1 MNLISYLELFASE
14 YCTLIALIIQIRFGA
29 DRNNRLTQ
37 TIFPS
42 RVLQEEYDQL
52 KQMHYETTANPFDS
66 PRNGGGFLDGDPANQ
81 DVEMIAE
88 ARLLRQHK
96 GRLEARMHLLEE
108 HNKQLESQL
117 QRLRHMLE
125 QVD

>member
-1 MNLISYLELFASE
+1 MNKIPRR
-14 YCTLIALIIQIRFGA
+14 I
-29 DRNNRLTQ
+29 
-37 TIFPS
+37 
-42 RVLQEEYDQL
+42 LQEEYDQL
-52 KQMHYETTANPFDS
+52 KQIHYETTASPCDS
-66 PRNGGGFLDGDPANQ
+66 LKNGSGLRDRDNANQ

-117 QRLRHMLE
+117 KRLRHLLE
-125 QVD
+125 QVDETCLIL